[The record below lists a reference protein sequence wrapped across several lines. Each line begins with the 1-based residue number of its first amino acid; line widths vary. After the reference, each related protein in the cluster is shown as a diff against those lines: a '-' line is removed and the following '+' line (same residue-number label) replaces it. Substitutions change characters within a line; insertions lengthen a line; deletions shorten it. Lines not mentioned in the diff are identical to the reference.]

1 MLHIVLVEPE
11 IPQNTGNIART
22 CAATGSVLHLVRP
35 LGFDISDAAVKRAGL
50 DYWHLVTVKVY
61 ENLDDLFQ
69 KNRIEQMR
77 LFSTKA
83 PRAHTD
89 ADYRDGCF
97 LFFGKETKGLPED
110 FLRAHYDDCVRIP
123 MRSAARS
130 LNLSNSVAVGVF
142 EALRQLE
149 YPNLSEHG
157 ALSCRNI

>member
-50 DYWHLVTVKVY
+50 DYWHFVTVKVY

-69 KNRIEQMR
+69 KNRIEQLR

-110 FLRAHYDDCVRIP
+110 FLRAHYDECVRIP